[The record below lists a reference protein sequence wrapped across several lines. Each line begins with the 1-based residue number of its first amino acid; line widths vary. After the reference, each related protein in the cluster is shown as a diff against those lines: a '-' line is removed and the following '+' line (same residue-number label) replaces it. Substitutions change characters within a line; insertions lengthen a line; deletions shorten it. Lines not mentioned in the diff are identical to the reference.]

1 MRILCRERAWKRF
14 AAKAF
19 QLRCASNTAMIGRS
33 LGFLPFLAFV
43 CLFWAPDDVLVAQ
56 ASGVATDEDFITRF
70 ARRATATQSKQP
82 GWSVP
87 LLAPHAGLIQSYR
100 ADFTRRS
107 NIDDT
112 FVWDYGGSKGFNFI
126 PLPNTQI
133 DINQPAFIDRS
144 NDAASGFGD
153 MSLGLKY
160 RVTTRNERSGNYSAM
175 VGMAATFPTSNT
187 RNGQTHHVL
196 TPNLAV
202 GKGWGR
208 WDVQSSATMNLPIGN
223 TAAIGRNVVW
233 NTLVQAKVGKYF
245 WPELESNT
253 TFFQGGGTNNGRTQ
267 SFLLPG
273 VMSKFR
279 LAPTSKGPKA
289 SRLTLATGVGWQFAV
304 TPFRTY
310 NNTPVASIRLG
321 F

>member
-1 MRILCRERAWKRF
+1 MNSC
-14 AAKAF
+14 
-19 QLRCASNTAMIGRS
+19 T
-33 LGFLPFLAFV
+33 
-43 CLFWAPDDVLVAQ
+43 
-56 ASGVATDEDFITRF
+56 F
-70 ARRATATQSKQP
+70 ARSPLVFLVYLATALWLTPAAFAEADSQDGDDFLTRYAKRSTATQSRQP

-87 LLAPHAGLIQSYR
+87 LFAPHAGLIQSFR

-126 PLPNTQI
+126 PLPNTQL
-133 DINQPAFIDRS
+133 DINTPSFVDRS
-144 NDAASGFGD
+144 SDVASGFGD

-160 RVTTRNERSGNYSAM
+160 RLFTGDERHGNYSVM
-175 VGMAATFPTSNT
+175 VGLASTLPTSNT

-196 TPNLAV
+196 TPNVAV

-208 WDVQSSATMNLPIGN
+208 WDVQSSATINLPIGN
-223 TAAIGRNVVW
+223 TSILGRNVVW
-233 NTLVQAKVGKYF
+233 NTLVQAKIGKYV

-253 TFFQGGGTNNGRTQ
+253 TFFRDGGTNKGKTQ

-273 VMSKFR
+273 VMTKFR
-279 LAPTSKGPKA
+279 LLPKSKGAKG
-289 SRLTLATGVGWQFAV
+289 SRLTVATGVGMQFAV

-310 NNTPVASIRLG
+310 DHMPVASIRIG